1 MRALALL
8 TLIHETPH
16 YIKIFSKENNPIEEN
31 NENEGGK
38 LLFKDLFGISEIAT
52 ISEKQ
57 ALLLLNF
64 STWNN
69 AKTLKELFIDNR
81 NDKSVTISFMISKN
95 NRCMCLRTD

>member
-8 TLIHETPH
+8 TLIHETPN
-16 YIKIFSKENNPIEEN
+16 YIKIFSKENNLIDEN

-38 LLFKDLFGISEIAT
+38 LLFNNLFGISEIAT

-57 ALLLLNF
+57 AILLLNF

-69 AKTLKELFIDNR
+69 EKTLKELFIDNR
-81 NDKSVTISFMISKN
+81 NDKSVTISFMISK
-95 NRCMCLRTD
+95 RCMCLRTD